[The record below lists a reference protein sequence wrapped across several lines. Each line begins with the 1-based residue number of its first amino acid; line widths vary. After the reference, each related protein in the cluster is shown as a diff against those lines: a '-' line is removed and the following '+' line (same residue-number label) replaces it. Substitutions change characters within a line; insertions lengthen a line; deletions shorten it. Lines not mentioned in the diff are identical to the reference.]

1 MVVLDASVV
10 LAVINAEPGAEAAIA
25 YLAEAVISAVNLSEV
40 VAKLAERGMPAEA
53 IAATLDDLD
62 LDVQPLSRDLAIE
75 AGLMRPTTRTHGLSL
90 GDRACLALAHSLGET
105 AVTMDRAWQTLD
117 VGVSVATIER

>member
-25 YLAEAVISAVNLSEV
+25 YLAEAVISAVNLSEI

-75 AGLMRPTTRTHGLSL
+75 AGLMRRTTRTHGLSL